1 MNYAFLFGISK
12 AGQVLDMV
20 DQDTVK
26 GRAPQWF
33 PSPGQ
38 KAARKWALW
47 PAKMEMKER

>member
-26 GRAPQWF
+26 GRAPSGF
-33 PSPGQ
+33 HRRDKKLCENGRFDLP
-38 KAARKWALW
+38 KW
-47 PAKMEMKER
+47 R